1 MPANR
6 KNKSSPK
13 PSAKASAKPAAK
25 KPAPAEARKG
35 LPAKTSAKF
44 VAKPVGK
51 APAKVT
57 AAPRPAAKSP
67 AAVKATPA
75 KTAVAASKAP
85 VKGPAP
91 TKSAAISPKGVTAAK
106 PASPAAATREI
117 AKAPKQSV
125 IPALAKPA
133 TKLTV
138 KPESGAINEKV
149 QSLIRMAKA
158 KGYVTV
164 QNINEAIPESATDP
178 ELIENV
184 MNILDDLDY
193 KILDE
198 DEVEAYQRKQES
210 DDEENTRTTPADA
223 PYDPFNV
230 YLKQMGHKPLLTREQ
245 EVEISKRIETAELH
259 AQDVLFSCWL
269 TLNYQLDLGRKLIR
283 KEERFDRVVIDKKVD
298 SRDAY
303 YKALP
308 KVVEASEK
316 LVKRLDKA
324 WQKIDALRS
333 PKEREAEYQKFIK
346 IERECRDVLR
356 RFYFKMKLFE
366 ENILDRMT
374 QDIESCRI
382 LTEPSLP
389 QVGPRRAK
397 AKAVRSEVSAARARE
412 LERQY
417 RMPPDRLL
425 EMTRKVRQHMVDAQR
440 AKTEMVEHNLRLVIS
455 IAKKYQ
461 NRGLLF
467 TDLIQEGNMGLVKAV
482 EKFEYRRGYK
492 FSTYATWWIRQAI
505 TRSIA
510 DQARTIR
517 IPVHMIE
524 TLNKVM
530 QVQKQLTQELGHEPT
545 AEEVAGEMQMPVDR
559 VQQIMKMAQQ
569 PISLQSPVG
578 DGEDTSLGD
587 FIEDKSAENPSDS
600 ASTRLLRE
608 KIDAVLHS
616 LAPREKEVLMLRFG
630 LQDGYPRTLEEVGR
644 HFRVTRER
652 IRQIEAKAL
661 RKMRHPTRMRQ
672 LQGDFEGD
680 LDTSG
685 PGFDQFRRDVAE
697 GAPLPPEGESRK
709 GQS

>member
-1 MPANR
+1 MPSKR
-6 KNKSSPK
+6 PK
-13 PSAKASAKPAAK
+13 KPLPKPAAVAAK
-25 KPAPAEARKG
+25 AMS
-35 LPAKTSAKF
+35 LPRPKSA
-44 VAKPVGK
+44 
-51 APAKVT
+51 APAKAAPKA
-57 AAPRPAAKSP
+57 AAPRPAPTAK
-67 AAVKATPA
+67 
-75 KTAVAASKAP
+75 
-85 VKGPAP
+85 
-91 TKSAAISPKGVTAAK
+91 AAK
-106 PASPAAATREI
+106 P
-117 AKAPKQSV
+117 SV
-125 IPALAKPA
+125 IPAVSKLAPKAPA
-133 TKLTV
+133 
-138 KPESGAINEKV
+138 KPESVAINEKV
-149 QSLIRMAKA
+149 QALIRMAKA
-158 KGYVTV
+158 KGFVTV

-184 MNILDDLDY
+184 MNILDDLEY

-245 EVEISKRIETAELH
+245 EVEISKRIETAELN

-269 TLNYQLDLGRKLIR
+269 TLGYQLDLGRKLIR
-283 KEERFDRVVIDKKVD
+283 KEERFDKVVIDKKVD

-303 YKALP
+303 YKSLP
-308 KVVEASEK
+308 KVVDAAEK
-316 LVKRLDKA
+316 LAKRLDKA
-324 WQKIDALRS
+324 WQKVESQRS
-333 PKEREAEYQKFIK
+333 PKSKEAERAKFGRV
-346 IERECRDVLR
+346 ERECRDVLR

-366 ENILDRMT
+366 ENILDRMA
-374 QDIESCRI
+374 QDIEACRI
-382 LTEPSLP
+382 LVEPSLP

-397 AKAVRSEVSAARARE
+397 ARSVRSEVSAARARE

-417 RMPPDRLL
+417 RMTPEQLL
-425 EMTRKVRQHMVDAQR
+425 EMSRKVRLHLAEAQR

-587 FIEDKSAENPSDS
+587 FIEDKTAENPSDS

-608 KIDAVLHS
+608 KIDNVLHS

-685 PGFDQFRRDVAE
+685 PGFDQFRKDLAGEAPPPAGAE
-697 GAPLPPEGESRK
+697 PRK
-709 GQS
+709 PQP

>member
-1 MPANR
+1 MPSRPTKKTAAPAR
-6 KNKSSPK
+6 KPAA
-13 PSAKASAKPAAK
+13 PIAKVPAKPAARAAA
-25 KPAPAEARKG
+25 KPAPAAKAV
-35 LPAKTSAKF
+35 PAAAKPTKSAKPSVIPA
-44 VAKPVGK
+44 VAKPAPK
-51 APAKVT
+51 APAK
-57 AAPRPAAKSP
+57 
-67 AAVKATPA
+67 
-75 KTAVAASKAP
+75 
-85 VKGPAP
+85 
-91 TKSAAISPKGVTAAK
+91 
-106 PASPAAATREI
+106 
-117 AKAPKQSV
+117 
-125 IPALAKPA
+125 
-133 TKLTV
+133 
-138 KPESGAINEKV
+138 PESLAINEKV

-158 KGYVTV
+158 KGFVTV

-184 MNILDDLDY
+184 MNILDDLEY

-245 EVEISKRIETAELH
+245 EVEISKRIETAELN

-269 TLNYQLDLGRKLIR
+269 TLGYQLDLGRRLIR
-283 KEERFDRVVIDKKVD
+283 KEERFDKVVIDKKVD

-303 YKALP
+303 YKSLP
-308 KVVEASEK
+308 KVVDAAEK
-316 LVKRLDKA
+316 LAKRLDKA
-324 WQKIDALRS
+324 WQKVEAQRS
-333 PKEREAEYQKFIK
+333 PKAREAERAKFGR

-366 ENILDRMT
+366 ENILDRMA

-382 LTEPSLP
+382 LVEPTLP

-417 RMPPDRLL
+417 RMTPEQLL
-425 EMTRKVRQHMVDAQR
+425 EMTRKVRLHLSDAQR

-608 KIDAVLHS
+608 KIDNVLHS

-685 PGFDQFRRDVAE
+685 PGFDQFRRDVTGDAASGGASE
-697 GAPLPPEGESRK
+697 GGDSGA
-709 GQS
+709 